1 MREFEIRTTAPDFV
15 LLNLLVLNLQ
25 SAQISLF
32 IEIEI
37 ILELFPI
44 KIFFIQIFRSSVSS
58 ITKICIIERDAE
70 IFIITIIE

>member
-1 MREFEIRTTAPDFV
+1 MRQLKIEIRTTATDFV

-37 ILELFPI
+37 ILELF
-44 KIFFIQIFRSSVSS
+44 SN
-58 ITKICIIERDAE
+58 
-70 IFIITIIE
+70 

>member
-1 MREFEIRTTAPDFV
+1 MCQTLTTNEFNNLLSYPFMRQLKIEIRTTATDFV

-37 ILELFPI
+37 ILELF
-44 KIFFIQIFRSSVSS
+44 SN
-58 ITKICIIERDAE
+58 
-70 IFIITIIE
+70 